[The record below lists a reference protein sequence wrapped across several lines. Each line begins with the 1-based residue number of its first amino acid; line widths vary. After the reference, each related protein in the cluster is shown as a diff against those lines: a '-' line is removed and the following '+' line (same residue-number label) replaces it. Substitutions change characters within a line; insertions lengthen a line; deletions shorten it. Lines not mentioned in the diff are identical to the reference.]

1 MSLILNIE
9 TATQHCSVGVS
20 RHGKMLAIRES
31 SEKNIHASKVTVFTQ
46 EVCSEANISMKD
58 LDAVAVSMGPGS
70 YTGLRIGVSTAKGF
84 CYALDIPLIAVPTLQ
99 SMALG
104 AMSATDD
111 KNALLCP
118 MIDARRMEV
127 YTALFDYKN
136 KEVRK
141 TEALIIDES
150 SFDKEL
156 AGNSIYYFGDGA
168 DKCRVVLDPK
178 GMHFLEGIHPSASGI
193 AIIADKKFI
202 SGEFENLA
210 YFEPYY
216 LKDFVAGKP
225 KVKGLR

>member
-1 MSLILNIE
+1 MGYEIE
-9 TATQHCSVGVS
+9 LHV
-20 RHGKMLAIRES
+20 
-31 SEKNIHASKVTVFTQ
+31 
-46 EVCSEANISMKD
+46 
-58 LDAVAVSMGPGS
+58 
-70 YTGLRIGVSTAKGF
+70 
-84 CYALDIPLIAVPTLQ
+84 
-99 SMALG
+99 
-104 AMSATDD
+104 D
-111 KNALLCP
+111 KH
-118 MIDARRMEV
+118 
-127 YTALFDYKN
+127 
-136 KEVRK
+136 VRA

-168 DKCRVVLDPK
+168 DKCRAVLDPK
-178 GMHFLEGIHPSASGI
+178 GMYFLEGIQPSASSM